1 MGNGTR
7 KTGGSSSRFDTPTKS
22 SYLNGSTAG
31 SSTSYFTPLSAT
43 NGSSRRQLQG
53 GFLVPGSAQAVS
65 KPTGQPV
72 RNNRRV
78 QGEREEDY
86 TYTTVYD
93 GFNGP
98 KERKK
103 DPVKPVSV
111 KVNGVKPVQAEE
123 KPRVTN
129 GGIKETAL
137 TNGKPTPK
145 PNANGLASI
154 VHVTRPTSLVDELKV
169 ELVNDVTNDDTKN
182 ELDVKKGEPVRN
194 ESSKESVGDEEKAMN
209 EMNNELLSPL
219 SPTKVF
225 SREIINAPLEGVFVK
240 SGPKG
245 IPQGME
251 SIVNINGRNFR
262 RTFL

>member
-22 SYLNGSTAG
+22 TYLNGSTAG
-31 SSTSYFTPLSAT
+31 SSTSYFTPLSAA

-103 DPVKPVSV
+103 DPVKTLVITHPQGSIANQVSSMCES
-111 KVNGVKPVQAEE
+111 KFAPKCRSI
-123 KPRVTN
+123 RVT
-129 GGIKETAL
+129 GCGRRFGCWVK
-137 TNGKPTPK
+137 
-145 PNANGLASI
+145 
-154 VHVTRPTSLVDELKV
+154 TSVRLVGRDV
-169 ELVNDVTNDDTKN
+169 VNSTLWST
-182 ELDVKKGEPVRN
+182 
-194 ESSKESVGDEEKAMN
+194 
-209 EMNNELLSPL
+209 
-219 SPTKVF
+219 
-225 SREIINAPLEGVFVK
+225 
-240 SGPKG
+240 
-245 IPQGME
+245 
-251 SIVNINGRNFR
+251 
-262 RTFL
+262 